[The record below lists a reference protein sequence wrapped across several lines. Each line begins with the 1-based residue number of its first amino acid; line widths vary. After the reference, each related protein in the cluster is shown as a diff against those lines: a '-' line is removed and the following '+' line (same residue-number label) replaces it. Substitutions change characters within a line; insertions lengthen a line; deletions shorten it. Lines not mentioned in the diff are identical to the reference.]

1 MPNVRA
7 AEEKDSLDIYE
18 WRNDELTRQM
28 SHTTDLVEWEGH
40 SKWFAASLKNESR
53 LLAICEEVE
62 STSKVAVVRFDVVND
77 RALISISLSPSM
89 RGKGLAKGCLSKS
102 IIFFKSLFPN
112 VSYIDAKIKSV
123 NTASKRSFE
132 AAGFVFIKELDDVLY
147 YEAVS

>member
-77 RALISISLSPSM
+77 RALISINLSPSM

-112 VSYIDAKIKSV
+112 VSYIDAKIKSF